1 MPLVLV
7 HWGFQ
12 QPPRTGLSCRPHLS
26 GGLLRSE
33 ASPEVLDM
41 AESGASYCV
50 ETGFH

>member
-1 MPLVLV
+1 MVLV

-12 QPPRTGLSCRPHLS
+12 QPLQDGILSCRPYLS
-26 GGLLRSE
+26 GGLLPSE
-33 ASPEVLDM
+33 ATPEALDM